1 MIEHGPDGACATF
14 STDKRH
20 RYTLR
25 REIRENGGTQRCVFV
40 MLNPSTADA
49 FKLDNTVS
57 RCREFSRRWGV
68 GILDVV
74 NLFAFRSPYPTDLYA
89 EAKVSRS
96 QVGRSERLAAALGAD
111 AANDDAILRTC
122 RGAEI
127 VVAAWGNHGSAFELS
142 SPDTRAE
149 LVTKMLRENGVD
161 LMTLG
166 KTKSGD
172 PLHPLARGKSFV
184 PYDREL
190 TRFAE

>member
-1 MIEHGPDGACATF
+1 MIEHGPDGAFATF

-25 REIRENGGTQRCVFV
+25 RLIAENGGTQRAVFV

-57 RCREFSRRWGV
+57 RCREFARRWGV

-74 NLFAFRSPYPTDLYA
+74 NLFAFRSPYPDDLYA
-89 EAKVSRS
+89 TAKVARA
-96 QVGRSERLAAALGAD
+96 QVGRCVRLATALGAD
-111 AANDDAILRTC
+111 AANDFAILDMC
-122 RGAEI
+122 RNAEI
-127 VVAAWGNHGSAFELS
+127 VVAAWGNHGSSFELS

-149 LVTKMLRENGVD
+149 LVTKMLHDAGVQ

-166 KTKSGD
+166 RTKSGD

-184 PYDREL
+184 PYDRKLERL
-190 TRFAE
+190 